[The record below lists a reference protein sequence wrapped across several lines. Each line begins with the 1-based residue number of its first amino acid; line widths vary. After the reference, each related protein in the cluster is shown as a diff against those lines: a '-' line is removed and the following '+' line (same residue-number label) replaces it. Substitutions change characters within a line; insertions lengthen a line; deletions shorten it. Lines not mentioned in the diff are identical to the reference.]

1 MKILHIHDRP
11 AGYGG
16 GEVYFAEV
24 VAGQL
29 QRGHQVATLH
39 LLAADAGESSRPGK
53 HVLHKPHGYFKGLAK
68 LPRLLQIV
76 EQEAPDV
83 IHLHCLFTP
92 VWLRALLSAYPL
104 VLTLH
109 SVEMLCFL
117 SSKIRADNRQIC
129 RSAMGWHCI
138 ASGCYKP
145 LQFGG
150 WLYGPYQA
158 WLRYRLL
165 RMLPRLHK
173 LIAPSA
179 SMAEEL
185 RLVGVPAERIAV
197 VPHFTALPQVGVSD
211 TKRPAGQLLFVGRF
225 SWEKGVSEF
234 VDMLNRLQTPGWQAT
249 MVGEGPMLAE
259 LEQRLAEAGLTS
271 RVRLAGKVAREAMP
285 QVYQQADLLVVP
297 SQVPEAFGLAGIEAM
312 AAGRPVVGFDIGGI
326 RDWLAHETSGFLV
339 EAGDRQ
345 GLARRVDQLLQDDA
359 LRTRMGEAA
368 GRRAKELYSLPVHL
382 QRLQSVYE
390 EAAGAAR

>member
-24 VAGQL
+24 AAGQR
-29 QRGHQVATLH
+29 QEGHQVSTLH
-39 LLAADAGESSRPGK
+39 LLPADVGESSRPGK
-53 HVLHKPHGYFKGLAK
+53 HVLHKPHGYLKGLAK
-68 LPRLLQIV
+68 LQRLLQIV

-92 VWLRALLSAYPL
+92 IWLRALLNRYPL

-117 SSKIRADNRQIC
+117 ASKIRADNRQIC
-129 RSAMGWHCI
+129 RTAMGWRCI
-138 ASGCYKP
+138 TSGCYKP
-145 LQFGG
+145 LRFGG

-165 RMLPRLHK
+165 RMLPRLHT
-173 LIAPSA
+173 LIAPST

-185 RLVGVPAERIAV
+185 RLVGVPAERIAI
-197 VPHFTALPQVGVSD
+197 VPHFTGLPRVSVSE
-211 TKRPAGQLLFVGRF
+211 TQRSAGHLLFVGRF
-225 SWEKGVSEF
+225 SWEKGAVEF
-234 VDMLNRLQTPGWQAT
+234 VDMLNRLQTPNWQAT
-249 MVGEGPMLAE
+249 MVGDGPMLAQV
-259 LEQRLAEAGLTS
+259 EQCLANAGLTN

-285 QVYQQADLLVVP
+285 QVYQQADVLVVP

-326 RDWLAHETSGFLV
+326 GDWLAHETCGFLV
-339 EAGDRQ
+339 EAGDQ
-345 GLARRVDQLLQDDA
+345 QELARRVDQLLQDGS
-359 LRTRMGEAA
+359 LRTRMGAAA
-368 GRRAKELYSLPVHL
+368 GLRAKELYSLPAHL
-382 QRLQSVYE
+382 QRLQSVYLQ
-390 EAAGAAR
+390 AAGVAR